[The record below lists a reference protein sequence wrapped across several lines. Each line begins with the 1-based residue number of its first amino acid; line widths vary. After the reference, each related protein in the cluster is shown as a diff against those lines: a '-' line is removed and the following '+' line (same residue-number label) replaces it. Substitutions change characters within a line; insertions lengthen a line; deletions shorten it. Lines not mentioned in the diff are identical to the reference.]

1 MEVVQLKA
9 RIFGDGDLRIGIDTN
24 FANREVEVI
33 VIIQPIR
40 ELDPRC
46 TNMLIED
53 LNVSEECLDSLRK
66 SGFTVVGEPTAFLE
80 QTWGGRGGTVGV
92 SQAFLKYL
100 DETVNKLKEI
110 GCWPESLAGE

>member
-1 MEVVQLKA
+1 MEVVQLKT
-9 RIFGDGDLRIGIDTN
+9 RIFGDGQLRIGIDTN

-33 VIIQPIR
+33 VVMQPIG

-53 LNVSEECLDSLRK
+53 LGVSEGCLDSLRR
-66 SGFTVVGEPTAFLE
+66 SGFTLVGELTELLE
-80 QTWGGRGGTVGV
+80 QTWGGR
-92 SQAFLKYL
+92 AAPAPHAPFINYI